1 MVQGTLPLLRHR
13 LRRHEDEKV
22 VATHGNMKAEVN
34 RGLNCVKGYF
44 LSKILYGADL
54 LTQPLL
60 PMISARRGL
69 NCVKGSFLS
78 KIMYDADLL
87 QPLLRMISAR
97 AGLALELRARYN
109 LMLWTGLMDAG
120 SARGRMIS
128 R

>member
-1 MVQGTLPLLRHR
+1 MVQAPCRFCGTGCGVMRM
-13 LRRHEDEKV
+13 KV

-87 QPLLRMISAR
+87 QPLLRMDWR
-97 AGLALELRARYN
+97 
-109 LMLWTGLMDAG
+109 T
-120 SARGRMIS
+120 RGFS
-128 R
+128 T

>member
-1 MVQGTLPLLRHR
+1 
-13 LRRHEDEKV
+13 
-22 VATHGNMKAEVN
+22 
-34 RGLNCVKGYF
+34 
-44 LSKILYGADL
+44 
-54 LTQPLL
+54 
-60 PMISARRGL
+60 MISARRGL

-97 AGLALELRARYN
+97 AGLALESRARYN